1 MEHLQ
6 TMRRPIS
13 AVTLVSDG
21 RGVYEADSPEAVIDL
36 LRQGQGVF
44 AIAVDRVWE
53 DVENDLSKAKR
64 GSGRR
69 RVAAGGT

>member
-1 MEHLQ
+1 
-6 TMRRPIS
+6 MRRPIS